1 MHHESRGF
9 GFPGGLALDHLLRT
23 GSGTWTSLV
32 HLLRGRAEVRPE
44 RLAYTFLKNGEAE
57 DGEIRVGDLDARAR
71 ALGAALQELGGAGER
86 VLLLFPPGLDFIA
99 GFFGCL
105 YAGAVAV
112 PAYPPSLSRAQPR
125 LRAIAR
131 DARPAV
137 VLAPGH
143 LAVKR
148 EAIVAQVPELAA
160 ARWLDAD
167 AVESACADRWREV
180 SPGPDTLAFLQY
192 TSGSTADP
200 KGVMVSHGNLLHNEE
215 MIRRAFDQSEQSV
228 IVGWL
233 PLYHDMGL
241 IGNVLQ
247 PLWVDAPCILMS
259 PASFLQRPV
268 RWLRAIS
275 RYRGTTSGGPNFAY
289 DLCVRKISPEERE
302 GLDLS
307 SWEVAFN
314 GAEPVRAATLDRFA
328 EAFAPSGFRR
338 EAFYPC
344 YGLAEGTL
352 FVSGGATGRASPV
365 APAPDSGRP
374 LVGCGHAW
382 LDQRIAIVEPK
393 PEPESGIEL
402 PPGQVGEIWVAG
414 PSVAGGYWERDEE
427 TRRTF
432 QARLAGN
439 PAGPS
444 FLRTG
449 DLGFLA
455 DGELF
460 ISGRLKD
467 LIILRGRNLYPQDV
481 ELTAEQSHPALRPGC
496 AAAFDVE
503 MEGDQRLVLVSEL
516 ERGSTASAEEVA
528 AAVRRAVA
536 QEHEAQVHE
545 VVLIRVGTLPKT
557 SSGKIRRRACREGYL
572 AGTLEVLGRSGAVP
586 GGGDDAPFDS
596 GPGSEITRESLAA
609 LPPDERQVAVQE
621 WLARRAARRGLPAP
635 RPDRPLVESGLD
647 SLAAVELQH
656 AAESG
661 LGARIPVAALL
672 GGATLAGL
680 ALLVVEQWREHHAAP
695 DEAPP
700 RSTGPSGDFPLSHGQ
715 RALWFLERLAPESA
729 LYNLAAAARVRG
741 PLDPAALER
750 ALGALAARHPVL
762 RTTFATPDGQPR
774 QRVRSGQEP
783 GFANAFD
790 VAREDA
796 TSWSEEQVR
805 EALDREASRTFA
817 LEDAPP
823 WRARLLTR
831 GPEEH
836 LLLLVF
842 HHLIA
847 DFWTIAGL
855 LGELEILYRREIGD
869 PAPELPPLPATYAD
883 FAAWQEEM
891 LAGPRG
897 ERLWAYWQRRL
908 AGPLPQL
915 ELPADRP
922 RPPVQSYRGGAEPFA
937 LDADAT
943 AGLRAVARESG
954 ATLFM
959 TLAALFQTLLHRSS
973 GQEDLLIGTP
983 TSGRGPR
990 RFARVAGY
998 FVNPVALR
1006 ADLSGAP
1013 GFAGLLARLRADAL
1027 AAYEHQ
1033 DYPFALLAERLQPQR
1048 DPSRSPVFQVLF
1060 IFQKS
1065 HLPELDRLAGFSLGE
1080 DGHRMDWAGLELE
1093 AVRLGWRPAPF
1104 DLTLSLAEVSGSGDE
1119 IAGSLQFNA
1128 DLFDAVTARRL
1139 LDHLAVLALSAAA
1152 EPERPVAELPLLTP
1166 GERQQLLGVWN
1177 DTAAGLPDDLLVHR
1191 LIESQMERTP
1201 DAIAVDDG
1209 RESLTYRELHQRA
1222 DRLADHLQSLGLTV
1236 EDRVG
1241 ICLDRSADMVVGL
1254 LGILRSGGA
1263 YVPLDPAYPR
1273 DRLGY
1278 IVEDAGVDLL
1288 VTRRRLAG
1296 MFATTGVRPV
1306 LLDERLGQTTG
1317 ARVSRPEAAPGSLA
1331 YLIYTSGSTGRP
1343 KGVMVEH
1350 REVVSFFAAM
1360 DRCLGT
1366 QAGCWVAATSISFD
1380 ISVLELLWT
1389 LTRGFKVVLHRGDGA
1404 LPAAAAPR
1412 RLVGSGRPI
1421 DFSLFYFASD
1431 ERRAAGRDRYRLL
1444 LDGARIADRL
1454 GFAAVWTPERHFHAF
1469 GGLYPNPSVTSAAVA
1484 AVTERIA
1491 IRAGSVVLPLHD
1503 PIRVAEEWSVVD
1515 NLSDGRVGL
1524 SFASGWNAAD
1534 FVFAPEDFARRKE
1547 VLREQIDTVRRLWR
1561 GEAVRRQGG
1570 AGEVEVRILPR
1581 PVQPELPVWLTAAAS
1596 LDTFRLAGEMGTHV
1610 LTHLLG
1616 QSAREL
1622 EEKIAAYRQAWRA
1635 AGHDR
1640 EGGEGQVALM
1650 LHTFVGDD
1658 PGRVRETVRGP
1669 FTEYLA
1675 SSLDLMKVLAPGQD
1689 LQGFTD
1695 EDRRALLDRAF
1706 DRYFETSGLFG
1717 TPESCL
1723 ARVDELR
1730 HIGVDEI
1737 ACLVDFGIDTETVLA
1752 SLDRLATL
1760 RDLCRST
1767 AAPEGVADVPV
1778 ESIPAL
1784 IVRHRATHLQ
1794 VTPSAA
1800 TAVLLDPEGPA
1811 ALAGLETLL
1820 VGGEALPVA
1829 LAERLT
1835 GVLRGELL
1843 NMYGPTETTIWSA
1856 VDRIEG
1862 PVTIGRPIANTE
1874 LHVLDSRLELAP
1886 VGRPGELFIGGLGV
1900 VRGYHGRPD
1909 LTAERFLPDPWG
1921 PRAGGRLYRTGDLV
1935 RRLPDGRIAFLGRVD
1950 HQVKVR
1956 GHRIELGEIETVL
1969 AAHPAVREAVVVACE
1984 ELPGDLASQRLV
1996 AYLIPAEGAPFD
2008 GTAELAAR
2016 ATPERIDRVFDGHER
2031 TVLPNG
2037 LPVAHLGAEQTGGIY
2052 REIFDQEIYLRH
2064 GISLPDGAHILD
2076 VGANVGLF
2084 TLWAGTR
2091 ARNARVWSFEPIAPT
2106 FRVLRA
2112 NAELYGL
2119 DARVFEIGLSDR
2131 EEEVDF
2137 TFYPRMAGLS
2147 GRFAE
2152 EDREVTRGI
2161 IERWLRDAK
2170 GRGPGLPD
2178 GAEIEGVVDE
2188 FLRSE
2193 TRRCRLR
2200 PLSAVIREEGIE
2212 RIDLLKVDVE
2222 KSEREVMAGIADE
2235 DWPKIRQIVLEIHTR
2250 ELLAELSA
2258 LLAARGYQVAVDD
2271 FIPVGEGVDMVYMLY
2286 ARRPEAVDETAAKA
2300 GHAALSVPDLREWA
2314 GRQLPAFM
2322 VPSVF
2327 VVLPAFP
2334 LTPNG
2339 KVDRKALPSPQE
2351 QRLDADRAYVAPEG
2365 ETQRAV
2371 ARVWSELL
2379 RLDRIGIHDNFFEI
2393 GGNSLLLVEAH
2404 GRLRQAVR
2412 REVTLVELMR
2422 YPTIESLSRFLGQ
2435 EGGDGGGERARHEKA
2450 QDRGRSQRAGL
2461 ERLARGRQRPPRP
2474 GSGAGEGA

>member
-1 MHHESRGF
+1 MPGEES
-9 GFPGGLALDHLLRT
+9 ALDHRWRIDL
-23 GSGTWTSLV
+23 GTWTSLV
-32 HLLRGRAEVRPE
+32 HLLRGRAETRPE
-44 RLAYTFLKNGEAE
+44 RLAYTFLKDGEAE
-57 DGEIRVGDLDARAR
+57 DGEVSVGDLDTRAR
-71 ALGAALQELGGAGER
+71 ALGAALQDLGGAGER

-99 GFFGCL
+99 AFFGCL

-131 DARPAV
+131 DARPAIV
-137 VLAPGH
+137 MAPA
-143 LAVKR
+143 LLTAKR
-148 EAIVAQVPELAA
+148 DAIVAQVPELAA
-160 ARWLDAD
+160 ARWLAAD
-167 AVESACADRWREV
+167 AVESACADVWREV
-180 SPGPDTLAFLQY
+180 SPGPDALAFLQY

-215 MIRRAFDQSEQSV
+215 MIRRAFDQSERSV

-259 PASFLQRPV
+259 PAAFLQRPV

-307 SWEVAFN
+307 SWSVAFN
-314 GAEPVRAATLDRFA
+314 GAEPVRAATLDHFA
-328 EAFAPSGFRR
+328 ETFAPSGFRR

-352 FVSGGATGRASPV
+352 FVSGGTPGRTSPIGQ
-365 APAPDSGRP
+365 APDTGRP

-382 LDQRIAIVEPK
+382 LDQRIVVV
-393 PEPESGIEL
+393 EPESGTEL
-402 PPGQVGEIWVAG
+402 PSGQVGEIWVAG

-460 ISGRLKD
+460 VSGRLKD

-496 AAAFDVE
+496 AAAFGVE
-503 MEGDQRLVLVSEL
+503 MDGDERLVLVSEL
-516 ERGSTASAEEVA
+516 ERGSTAPAEEVA

-545 VVLIRVGTLPKT
+545 LVLIRVGTLPKT
-557 SSGKIRRRACREGYL
+557 SSGKIRRRACREAYL
-572 AGTLEVLGRSGAVP
+572 AGALEVLGRSGIAL
-586 GGGDDAPFDS
+586 GEAEDAAA
-596 GPGSEITRESLAA
+596 GSEMTRESLAA

-621 WLARRAARRGLPAP
+621 WLTRRAARRGLPGL

-695 DEAPP
+695 EEAPAG
-700 RSTGPSGDFPLSHGQ
+700 STGPSGDLPLSHGQ
-715 RALWFLERLAPESA
+715 RALWFLERLAPESS

-741 PLDPAALER
+741 PLDPQALER
-750 ALGALAARHPVL
+750 ALHALAARHPVL
-762 RTTFATPDGQPR
+762 RTTFAAPEGQPR
-774 QRVRSGQEP
+774 QWVRP
-783 GFANAFD
+783 DLATDFAAL
-790 VAREDA
+790 DA
-796 TSWSEEQVR
+796 ADWSEEQAR
-805 EALDREASRTFA
+805 ATLDREAARPFA

-823 WRARLLTR
+823 WRARLLAR

-855 LGELEILYRREIGD
+855 LGELEILYRQEIGR
-869 PAPELPPLPATYAD
+869 PAPELPSLPATYAD
-883 FAAWQEEM
+883 FVAWQEEM

-897 ERLWAYWQRRL
+897 ERLWTYWQRRL

-915 ELPADRP
+915 ELPTDRP
-922 RPPVQSYRGGAEPFA
+922 RPPVQSHHGGAEPLA

-943 AGLRAVARESG
+943 AGLRALARESG

-983 TSGRGPR
+983 TSGRGVQ

-998 FVNPVALR
+998 FVNPVVLR

-1013 GFAGLLARLRADAL
+1013 GFASLLARLRSEAL

-1048 DPSRSPVFQVLF
+1048 DPSRSPIFQVLF

-1093 AVRLGWRPAPF
+1093 SLRLGWRPAPF
-1104 DLTLSLAEVSGSGDE
+1104 DLTLSLTEVTGSGDQL
-1119 IAGSLQFNA
+1119 AGSLQLNA

-1139 LDHLAVLALSAAA
+1139 LDHLTVLASSVAGD
-1152 EPERPVAELPLLTP
+1152 PERPVAELPLLTP

-1177 DTAAGLPDDLLVHR
+1177 DTAAELPDDLLVHR
-1191 LIESQMERTP
+1191 LIEWQVERTP
-1201 DAIAVDDG
+1201 DATAVDDG
-1209 RESLTYRELHQRA
+1209 WESLTYRELHQRA
-1222 DRLADHLQSLGLTV
+1222 SQLADHLQSLGV
-1236 EDRVG
+1236 APEGRVG
-1241 ICLDRSADMVVGL
+1241 ICLDRSADVAVAL
-1254 LGILRSGGA
+1254 LGVLRSGGA

-1306 LLDERLGQTTG
+1306 LLDERLDQGTG
-1317 ARVSRPEAAPGSLA
+1317 ARVSRPEAAPESLA

-1360 DRCLGT
+1360 DRRLGT
-1366 QAGCWVAATSISFD
+1366 QPGCWVAVTSISFD

-1389 LTRGFKVVLHRGDGA
+1389 LSRGFKVVLHRGDGA

-1412 RLVGSGRPI
+1412 RLPGSDRPI

-1431 ERRAAGRDRYRLL
+1431 ERRKAGRDRYRLL

-1469 GGLYPNPSVTSAAVA
+1469 GGLYPNPSVTGAAVA
-1484 AVTERIA
+1484 ALTERIA

-1503 PIRVAEEWSVVD
+1503 PLRVAEEWSVVD
-1515 NLSDGRVGL
+1515 NLSDGRVGI

-1596 LDTFRLAGEMGTHV
+1596 LDTFRLAGAMGTYV

-1622 EEKIAAYRQAWRA
+1622 EEKIAAYRQAWRE
-1635 AGHDR
+1635 AGHDGQ
-1640 EGGEGQVALM
+1640 EGEGQVALM

-1658 PGRVRETVRGP
+1658 PGRVREIVRGP

-1730 HIGVDEI
+1730 RIGVDEI
-1737 ACLVDFGIDTETVLA
+1737 ACLIDFGIETEAVLA

-1760 RDLCRST
+1760 RDLCRS
-1767 AAPEGVADVPV
+1767 AAVPEGLPNVAV
-1778 ESIPAL
+1778 ESIPEL

-1794 VTPSAA
+1794 CTPSAA
-1800 TAVLLDPEGPA
+1800 TAILLDPEGPA
-1811 ALAGLETLL
+1811 ALAGLEKLL
-1820 VGGEALPVA
+1820 VGGEALPAA

-1862 PVTIGRPIANTE
+1862 PVTIGWPIANTE
-1874 LHVLDSRLELAP
+1874 LHVLDSRLELVP

-1969 AAHPAVREAVVVACE
+1969 AAHPAVREAVVVARE

-1996 AYLIPAEGAPFD
+1996 AYVIPAGGALFD

-2016 ATPERIDRVFDGHER
+2016 ATPERIDRVFDGQER
-2031 TVLPNG
+2031 TILPNG

-2064 GISLPDGAHILD
+2064 GISLPDGAHVLD

-2084 TLWAGTR
+2084 TLWVGTR

-2119 DARVFEIGLSDR
+2119 DARVFELGLSDR

-2161 IERWLRDAK
+2161 IERWLRDTK
-2170 GRGPGLPD
+2170 GGGPGLPD
-2178 GAEIEGVVDE
+2178 DAEIEGVVDDL
-2188 FLRSE
+2188 LRSE
-2193 TRRCRLR
+2193 TWRCRLR

-2250 ELLAELSA
+2250 ELLAELLA
-2258 LLAARGYQVAVDD
+2258 LLEARGYQVAVDD

-2286 ARRPEAVDETAAKA
+2286 ARRPEAMEETAAKA

-2327 VVLPAFP
+2327 VALPAFP

-2404 GRLRQAVR
+2404 GRLRQAVG

-2435 EGGDGGGERARHEKA
+2435 DDGGGGERARHEKA